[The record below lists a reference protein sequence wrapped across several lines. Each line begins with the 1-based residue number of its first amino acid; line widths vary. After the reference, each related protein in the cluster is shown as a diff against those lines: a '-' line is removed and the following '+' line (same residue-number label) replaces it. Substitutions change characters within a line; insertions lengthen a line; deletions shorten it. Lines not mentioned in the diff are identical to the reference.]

1 MEIAVNEECM
11 LKRTP
16 ILALIITAIMSILV
30 ILIFEKDDR
39 PFTACQSLLLYF
51 ISFFPSMGIAML
63 FDPYSAQVKLRYS
76 KINFYIED
84 ENPEDQV
91 AKVIH
96 EENEK

>member
-1 MEIAVNEECM
+1 M

-16 ILALIITAIMSILV
+16 LLALIIAAIMSILV
-30 ILIFEKDDR
+30 ILIFGKDDR
-39 PFTACQSLLLYF
+39 PFTICQSLLLYF

-63 FDPYSAQVKLRYS
+63 FDPYPAQVKSRYS

-91 AKVIH
+91 AKVMR
-96 EENEK
+96 EENKK